1 MKKLDELQRE
11 IMQLMIMMAEKNN
24 PKTISKIEDIRFNLH
39 NALDFAENDDELVR
53 IGKFLK
59 IVEELEG
66 KL

>member
-1 MKKLDELQRE
+1 MKKLDEIQKD
-11 IMQLMIMMAEKNN
+11 IMQLMVLLAEKD
-24 PKTISKIEDIRFNLH
+24 KTKAMLKIESIRVDLYD
-39 NALDFAENDDELVR
+39 ALDFADNDDELVR

>member
-39 NALDFAENDDELVR
+39 NALDFADNDDELVR

>member
-11 IMQLMIMMAEKNN
+11 TMQLMVLMAEKD
-24 PKTISKIEDIRFNLH
+24 KIKSMSKIESIRVDLYD
-39 NALDFAENDDELVR
+39 ALDFADNDDELVR

>member
-11 IMQLMIMMAEKNN
+11 IMQLMVLMAEKD
-24 PKTISKIEDIRFNLH
+24 KIKSMSKIESIRVDLYD
-39 NALDFAENDDELVR
+39 ALDFADNDDELVR

>member
-11 IMQLMIMMAEKNN
+11 IMQLMVLMAK
-24 PKTISKIEDIRFNLH
+24 KDKIKSMSKIENIRGDLYDV
-39 NALDFAENDDELVR
+39 LDFADNDDELVR

-59 IVEELEG
+59 IIEELEG

>member
-11 IMQLMIMMAEKNN
+11 IMQLMVLMAK
-24 PKTISKIEDIRFNLH
+24 KDKIKSMSKIESIRGDLYD
-39 NALDFAENDDELVR
+39 ALDFTDNDDELVR

-59 IVEELEG
+59 IIEELEG

>member
-11 IMQLMIMMAEKNN
+11 IMQLMVLMAK
-24 PKTISKIEDIRFNLH
+24 KDKIKSMSKIESIRGDLYDV
-39 NALDFAENDDELVR
+39 LDFADNDDELVR

-59 IVEELEG
+59 IIEELEG